1 MPIFSKQ
8 KVDNSFLQLISVPVK
23 VLQFSGFQNQLSHRD
38 RSTNGAVSRLDRFVL
53 G

>member
-1 MPIFSKQ
+1 M
-8 KVDNSFLQLISVPVK
+8 VLTDAYFLQAEGGRLVLQMIKVPVK
-23 VLQFSGFQNQLSHRD
+23 ALRFSAFHRD